1 MEQSIG
7 YRMAEGL
14 ESLSSYTAL
23 KAVLFLHHFSPLT
36 HFFKFSYTSV
46 SEHRHATTYLLIDWS
61 PSLRFV

>member
-14 ESLSSYTAL
+14 EYLSSYTAL
-23 KAVLFLHHFSPLT
+23 RTALFLHHFIPLT
-36 HFFKFSYTSV
+36 HFFKFGYTSV